1 LLLLAPLFFATSFIY
16 SSAGFAGGSSYVAI
30 LVLVGINLYT
40 IPPISL
46 ALNIVVSSAALFNFF
61 RAGHLSLRFTAPLLV
76 SIPFAF
82 VTGTL
87 VLPEL
92 TLTFVFIV
100 ALFTASGILLLSGNS
115 IKNRQVKVRK
125 MNLNFAKKVMIT
137 APLGAVLGSIAGLVG
152 IGGGIWLSP
161 ILIITGMASPKKAAA
176 SASLFILANSIS
188 SFLAHSVTKKVDLEL
203 IIPLAIVVLAGGLLG
218 SRLGAFK
225 FSHDKLV
232 TIIGIIVAVAGINL
246 VVKLFT

>member
-1 LLLLAPLFFATSFIY
+1 LLLLAPLFFAISFIY

-82 VTGTL
+82 VAGTL

-188 SFLAHSVTKKVDLEL
+188 SFLAHSITNKVDLEL

>member
-1 LLLLAPLFFATSFIY
+1 MLAPLFFAISFIY
-16 SSAGFAGGSSYVAI
+16 SSAGFAGGSSYIAI

-46 ALNIVVSSAALFNFF
+46 ALNIIVSSAALFNYI
-61 RAGHLSLRFTAPLLV
+61 RAGHLSLRFSAPLLV

-82 VTGTL
+82 VAGTL
-87 VLPEL
+87 VLPEFTL
-92 TLTFVFIV
+92 TLVFIV
-100 ALFTASGILLLSGNS
+100 ALFTASGILLLSGNR
-115 IKNRQVKVRK
+115 IKNRRTKVRK

-137 APLGAVLGSIAGLVG
+137 APLGSVLGSIAGLVG

-176 SASLFILANSIS
+176 SASLFILTNSVS
-188 SFLAHSVTKKVDLEL
+188 SFIAHSITKKVDLDL
-203 IIPLAIVVLAGGLLG
+203 IIPLAVVVLAGGLLG

>member
-1 LLLLAPLFFATSFIY
+1 MLLLAPLFFAISFIY
-16 SSAGFAGGSSYVAI
+16 SSAGFAGGSSYIAI

-46 ALNIVVSSAALFNFF
+46 ALNIVVSSAALFNYFK
-61 RAGHLSLRFTAPLLV
+61 AGHLSLRLSAPLLV

-82 VTGTL
+82 IAGSL
-87 VLPEL
+87 VLPEI
-92 TLTFVFIV
+92 TLRLIFIA
-100 ALFTASGILLLSGNS
+100 ALFTASAILLFSRSS
-115 IKNRQVKVRK
+115 IKTRRAKVRK
-125 MNLNFAKKVMIT
+125 MNLNFAKKVLIT

-161 ILIITGMASPKKAAA
+161 ILIMTGMASPKKAAA
-176 SASLFILANSIS
+176 SASLFILTNSVS
-188 SFLAHSVTKKVDLEL
+188 SFLAHSITKKVDLDL
-203 IIPLAIVVLAGGLLG
+203 IIPLAIVVLFGGLLG

-232 TIIGIIVAVAGINL
+232 TIIGIIVAVAGVNL
-246 VVKLFT
+246 VVKSFT